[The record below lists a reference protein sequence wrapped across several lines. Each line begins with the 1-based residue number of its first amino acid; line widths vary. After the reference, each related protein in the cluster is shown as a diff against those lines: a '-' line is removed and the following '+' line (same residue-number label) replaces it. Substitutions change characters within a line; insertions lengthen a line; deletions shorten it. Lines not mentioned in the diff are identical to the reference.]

1 MVNAHDTKMAGGIG
15 CSGGDLRVQQHV
27 NDTNRRANSIYPERR
42 GQRRGRYC

>member
-1 MVNAHDTKMAGGIG
+1 MVNAHDAKMAGGIG

-27 NDTNRRANSIYPERR
+27 NDTNRRANAIYPERR